1 MTEDTVRRF
10 LLDAVE
16 DGKSH
21 DPQVLAHVYHAER
34 AKPNDPPDAWRRYL
48 NAIRQQALS
57 LARSG
62 QLEFTRKGKPVDPNE
77 VKGVFRLRKKSDDS
91 AA

>member
-1 MTEDTVRRF
+1 MTDDSVRRF
-10 LLDAVE
+10 LLDTVA

-21 DPQVLAHVYHAER
+21 DPQVLAHAYHAAR

-62 QLEFTRKGKPVDPNE
+62 QIEFTRKGKAVDPNA
-77 VKGVFRLRKKSDDS
+77 VKGVFRLRRP
-91 AA
+91 AAGAS